1 MSSPVP
7 SKRRAEE
14 EIPRRR
20 RAEGLSP
27 GGGVRRGPP
36 RGAARRG
43 PPRGVVEGSQGD
55 ARRRPAPRAGHAAE
69 VPRSRRAGAGAQEQE
84 QARRGSRVQEIG
96 GSRFGKVNLLFS

>member
-1 MSSPVP
+1 VP
-7 SKRRAEE
+7 SRRRAEE